1 VAIDIS
7 IGSTRGNIPPGSYFI
22 INSLLTKTDILKNLK
37 IAIQKSGR
45 LNEKSVQLLKNCGL
59 DFENYKSSLI
69 TTVSNFN
76 LEILFLRDDDIPG
89 YVEQGIADLGI
100 VGENVID
107 ETQSKVQYLQRLGF
121 GKCTLKLAIAKDSP
135 IERLEDLNGK
145 SIATSYPNI
154 LQQFLND
161 FKIKADIQEISGSVE
176 IAPGLGL
183 SDAICDI
190 VSTGGTLKSNGLK
203 PFADVR
209 SSEAILI
216 ARDGIEENP
225 IICELLQRV
234 QSVLR
239 AKETKYV
246 VLNVEKKNLEQIT
259 ELLHGVKS
267 PTVVPLA
274 EEGWVAVH
282 TVISEDDFWEKI
294 NKLKAAGAQGI
305 VVMPIEKIIM

>member
-1 VAIDIS
+1 M
-7 IGSTRGNIPPGSYFI
+7 
-22 INSLLTKTDILKNLK
+22 KNLK

-69 TTVSNFN
+69 TTVNNFN

-89 YVEQGIADLGI
+89 YVAQGIADLGI

-107 ETQSKVQYLQRLGF
+107 ESQEKVTYLQRLGF
-121 GKCTLKLAIAKDSP
+121 GRCTLKIGIPKDSDIQELKDLQGKAIA
-135 IERLEDLNGK
+135 
-145 SIATSYPNI
+145 TTYPNI
-154 LQQFLND
+154 LQEFLAEHNLSAE
-161 FKIKADIQEISGSVE
+161 IRQISGSVE

-209 SSEAILI
+209 RSEAILI
-216 ARDGIEENP
+216 GREGLTENP
-225 IICELLQRV
+225 ILCELLQRV

-246 VLNVEKKNLEQIT
+246 VLNVEKNNLPQIT
-259 ELLHGVKS
+259 ALLPGVKS

-282 TVISEDDFWEKI
+282 TVIPEDDFWDKI

-305 VVMPIEKIIM
+305 VVMPIEKIIL

>member
-1 VAIDIS
+1 M
-7 IGSTRGNIPPGSYFI
+7 
-22 INSLLTKTDILKNLK
+22 KNLK

-89 YVEQGIADLGI
+89 YVEEGIADIGI

-107 ETQSKVQYLQRLGF
+107 ETESNVTYLQRLGF
-121 GKCTLKLAIAKDSP
+121 GKCMLKLAIPRDSS
-135 IERLEDLNGK
+135 ITDLKDLNGK
-145 SIATSYPNI
+145 SIATSYPVI
-154 LQQFLND
+154 LRNFLQEY
-161 FKIKADIQEISGSVE
+161 KISADIQTISGSVE

-209 SSEAILI
+209 KSEAILI
-216 ARDGIEENP
+216 GREGLEENE
-225 IICELLQRV
+225 ILCELLQRI

-246 VLNVEKKNLEQIT
+246 VLNVEKTNLPKVT

-274 EEGWVAVH
+274 EEGWFAVH
-282 TVISEDDFWEKI
+282 TVISEDDFWGKI
-294 NKLKAAGAQGI
+294 NKLKSVGAQGI
-305 VVMPIEKIIM
+305 VVMPIEKIIL

>member
-1 VAIDIS
+1 M
-7 IGSTRGNIPPGSYFI
+7 
-22 INSLLTKTDILKNLK
+22 KNLK

-107 ETQSKVQYLQRLGF
+107 ETQAEVEYIQRLGF
-121 GKCTLKLAIAKDSP
+121 GKCTLKLAIAKDST
-135 IERLEDLNGK
+135 IQDLQDLNGK
-145 SIATSYPNI
+145 SIATSYPVI
-154 LQQFLND
+154 LKSFLD
-161 FKIKADIQEISGSVE
+161 EYKINADIQTISGSVE

-209 SSEAILI
+209 KSEAILI
-216 ARDGIEENP
+216 GRKGLEENE
-225 IICELLQRV
+225 IVAELLQRV

-246 VLNVEKKNLEQIT
+246 VLNVEKSNLPKIT

-282 TVISEDDFWEKI
+282 TVISEDDFWGKI
-294 NKLKAAGAQGI
+294 NVLKSAGAQGI
-305 VVMPIEKIIM
+305 VVMPIEKIIL